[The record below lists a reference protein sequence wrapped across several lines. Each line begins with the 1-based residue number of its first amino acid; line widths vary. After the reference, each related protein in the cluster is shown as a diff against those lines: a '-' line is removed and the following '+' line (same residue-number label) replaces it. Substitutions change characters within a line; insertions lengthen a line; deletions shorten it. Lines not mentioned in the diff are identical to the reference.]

1 MEQIEKKPFYKKW
14 WFITIVVI
22 LFLGVITPKT
32 PPSTQPQQSDKV
44 VETSAKT
51 ETTKVDAVAKE
62 KAQKELDEFMTL
74 AKKADLIT
82 SYDFS
87 KLSDTVYN
95 WDMYAG
101 KTWYIQTV
109 QQKKD
114 FIAYIA
120 IHKKA
125 ITGYSNFKLLD
136 GYTNEKIAEFTS
148 FSGSIEIYK

>member
-22 LFLGVITPKT
+22 LFLGAITPKT
-32 PPSTQPQQSDKV
+32 PPSTQPQQSDKI
-44 VETSAKT
+44 T
-51 ETTKVDAVAKE
+51 ETTKDTPQVDLVAKE
-62 KAQKELDEFMTL
+62 KAQKELDEFMVL

-87 KLSDTVYN
+87 KLNDTVYR

-148 FSGSIEIYK
+148 FSSSIEIYK

>member
-1 MEQIEKKPFYKKW
+1 MVRPIYKKLLGFAVIIIFAII
-14 WFITIVVI
+14 FISSIGTSS
-22 LFLGVITPKT
+22 
-32 PPSTQPQQSDKV
+32 PSQSDKTAGKA
-44 VETSAKT
+44 TSTDVAST
-51 ETTKVDAVAKE
+51 DPAAKE
-62 KAQKELDEFMTL
+62 KAQQELDEFMSL
-74 AKKADLIT
+74 SKKAGIIT

-87 KLSDTVYN
+87 KLNDTVYR

-101 KTWYIQTV
+101 KAWYAQTV

-120 IHKKA
+120 LHKKA

-148 FSGSIEIYK
+148 FSGAIEIYK

>member
-1 MEQIEKKPFYKKW
+1 MEQQAKKPFYKKW
-14 WFITIVVI
+14 WFIGIVVI
-22 LFLGVITPKT
+22 FVLGVISPTSK
-32 PPSTQPQQSDKV
+32 PPQTQSKKV
-44 VETSAKT
+44 VETT
-51 ETTKVDAVAKE
+51 TTTKPQDDPVAKE
-62 KAQKELDEFMTL
+62 KAQKELAEFMVL
-74 AKKADLIT
+74 SKKAGLIT

-87 KLSDTVYN
+87 KLSDTVYR

-101 KTWYIQTV
+101 KTWYVQTV

-148 FSGSIEIYK
+148 FSGAIEIYK